1 MTGTQAGRLDV
12 RGLDPP
18 EPLLRVLE
26 AAEALAPGDAI
37 EVIHDRRPLLLY
49 PQLEERGLVHD
60 TDEPGPG
67 VVRIRIR
74 RAAAARGA
82 PA

>member
-1 MTGTQAGRLDV
+1 VTDARARHLDV

-26 AAEALAPGDAI
+26 AAEALAPGEAI

-60 TDEPGPG
+60 TDEPAPG

-74 RAAAARGA
+74 RAAARGA